1 MNSGMDGH
9 KVVWLSAIDKS
20 LVKKGYEYE
29 SGEKRKEEK
38 LLAELAD
45 CLYVTEG
52 GQERGCLCLMMLDQT
67 GCSFNKY
74 LALGERLYC

>member
-1 MNSGMDGH
+1 M
-9 KVVWLSAIDKS
+9 SAIDKS

-45 CLYVTEG
+45 CLCD
-52 GQERGCLCLMMLDQT
+52 RRR
-67 GCSFNKY
+67 SRK
-74 LALGERLYC
+74 RLLVFDDA

>member
-9 KVVWLSAIDKS
+9 KVVSLSAIDKS

-38 LLAELAD
+38 LLSELAD
-45 CLYVTEG
+45 CLCD
-52 GQERGCLCLMMLDQT
+52 RRR
-67 GCSFNKY
+67 SRK
-74 LALGERLYC
+74 RLLVFDDA